1 MMSTQAA
8 SRCSTSSCAS
18 GRASKSAVTVVSTMT
33 AFMAR
38 IVALESALR
47 DETHP
52 AHHLRGHHSPGWLRM
67 DYVPERERA
76 GDESADDHRVHGATQ
91 GGIARGRQERR
102 DRISMGAVR
111 AHFAVSAARR
121 ARGRGRYVL

>member
-33 AFMAR
+33 AFMTR

-52 AHHLRGHHSPGWLRM
+52 AHHLRGHHSHRRLRM
-67 DYVPERERA
+67 DHVPERERA
-76 GDESADDHRVHGATQ
+76 GDESANDYRVHGAAQ
-91 GGIARGRQERR
+91 GRVARGREERR
-102 DRISMGAVR
+102 DRVSM
-111 AHFAVSAARR
+111 
-121 ARGRGRYVL
+121 